1 MLLDDIINMWK
12 ADSVIDELN
21 LDATTVKGAVLHAK
35 YLELFSVAK
44 LQLKRKEAELA
55 NLKKDKWM
63 YYNGKMT
70 KEEMDKRKWP
80 YDPFEG
86 GVKPLKSDL
95 DMYYESDAD
104 LRKIKAQIE
113 YQKTIVEA
121 LDEIM
126 GTIRW
131 RHQQIKN
138 IIEFKKFTAGC

>member
-1 MLLDDIINMWK
+1 MWK
-12 ADSVIDELN
+12 NDSTIDELN

-35 YLELFSVAK
+35 YLELFSIAK
-44 LQLKRKEAELA
+44 LQLKRREAELA

-70 KEEMDKRKWP
+70 REEMDKKGWP
-80 YDPFEG
+80 YDPFAG
-86 GVKPLKSDL
+86 MTKPLKSDL
-95 DMYYESDAD
+95 EMYYESDAD
-104 LRKIKAQIE
+104 LRKVKTQIE

-126 GTIRW
+126 ATLRW
-131 RHQQIKN
+131 RHQAIKN